1 MESTRKFAKF
11 DLRNLKHK
19 DYHIRLGY
27 PVTIAILCPLFS
39 LQDDFQNR

>member
-27 PVTIAILCPLFS
+27 PVTIAILCPFFS